1 MVPDVLSAVMEDS
14 DVGSASDVPQSQSPS
29 SDNNNNNY
37 RQQQS
42 PTSIRGQE
50 TWEQVND
57 ARPVLPKASFFL
69 GDVRDGIPM
78 VS

>member
-1 MVPDVLSAVMEDS
+1 MGVPDVLSAVMEDS
-14 DVGSASDVPQSQSPS
+14 DVGSASDYYPQSPS
-29 SDNNNNNY
+29 SDHHY
-37 RQQQS
+37 RQEQSS